1 MFKQKI
7 EYIHDDPVVAGL
19 CGFPEEYK
27 YSTARF
33 YETGINNWDF
43 ITHYTE

>member
-1 MFKQKI
+1 MFKQKL
-7 EYIHDDPVVAGL
+7 EYIHCSLVAAGL
-19 CGFPEEYK
+19 CGLPEEYK

-33 YETGINNWDF
+33 YETGIINWDF